1 MEYLYITILI
11 LTAVIPFLLDWHST
25 SINQSIPEIKES
37 TKIFR
42 RLDGHTN
49 MPKFLL
55 FNVVALSIL
64 IAFGFFMMHF
74 ADASFFGFIGLP
86 MFGVYRTAVA
96 MNNYKLHRK
105 YTR

>member
-1 MEYLYITILI
+1 MNTLYITILI

-25 SINQSIPEIKES
+25 SINQTIPEIQES

-49 MPKFLL
+49 MPKFIL
-55 FNVVALSIL
+55 FNVIALSL
-64 IAFGFFMMHF
+64 MIAFGFLMMRF
-74 ADASFFGFIGLP
+74 ADAGLFGFFGLP
-86 MFGVYRTAVA
+86 LFGVYRLVVA
-96 MNNYKLHRK
+96 MGNYKLHKK